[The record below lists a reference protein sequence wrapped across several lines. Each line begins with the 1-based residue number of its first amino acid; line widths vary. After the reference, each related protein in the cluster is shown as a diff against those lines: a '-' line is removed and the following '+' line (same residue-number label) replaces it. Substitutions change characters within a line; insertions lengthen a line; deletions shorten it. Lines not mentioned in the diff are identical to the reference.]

1 VRRRQFITLLG
12 GVTAIWSRA
21 ARAQEPGRI
30 YRLGF
35 AIPVGRDSPAISAFF
50 DELRLAGFIEG
61 QNLSVIPDGFGVRN
75 DRLAEQ
81 AAAVIKAMPDAILTG
96 PDNYARAYQQL
107 TRTIPLIAM
116 TEDMVGAGL
125 AASLARPGGNIT
137 GISILSP
144 ELDGKRQDLLIE
156 MVPGARRMAALYDST
171 VTPGKHLDGLRDAA
185 RARGIALSV
194 FGVARV
200 EGIASAIEA
209 AKAAGAQA
217 LNFLATP
224 LFTVVPSNLV
234 ANVREARLPAIH
246 QWPEM
251 AEAGALAGYGPPFVE
266 VFRQRARM
274 VVKVL
279 RGAKPADIPVEQ
291 PTRFELVINLQAAK
305 AIGHDVPAG
314 LVLRADRVIE

>member
-1 VRRRQFITLLG
+1 MLLLG
-12 GVTAIWSRA
+12 GATVAWPLA
-21 ARAQEPGRI
+21 ARAKEPGRT
-30 YRLGF
+30 YLLGF

-61 QNLSVIPDGFGVRN
+61 KNLAVVPDGFGVRN

-81 AAAVIKAMPDAILTG
+81 AAAVVKAMPDAIVTG
-96 PDNYARAYQQL
+96 PDNYARTYQQL

-125 AASLARPGGNIT
+125 VASLARPGGNTT

-171 VTPGKHLDGLRDAA
+171 VTPGKHLQELQDAA
-185 RARGIALSV
+185 RARGVELSI
-194 FGVARV
+194 FGVAKV
-200 EGIASAIEA
+200 EGIVPAIDA
-209 AKAAGAQA
+209 AKIAGAQA

-224 LFTVVPSNLV
+224 LFTVLPSPLLT
-234 ANVREARLPAIH
+234 NVRESRLPAIH

-251 AEAGALAGYGPPFVE
+251 AEEGALAGYGPRFVD

-279 RGAKPADIPVEQ
+279 HGAKPADIPVEQ

-314 LVLRADRVIE
+314 LVLRADKVIE